1 MEKLKDEKITFK
13 KNNRINLREVNFN
26 EILEILPIKLRN
38 LLKNIS
44 PDLINEI
51 EEIRLRVD
59 KPLIINA
66 RGQDY
71 FVTNDGKATRIQH
84 KIIMV
89 NKFDVD
95 TSFQL
100 VTNYSAYALEEE
112 IKNGFITIKGGHRIG
127 ISGKTII
134 EKGSVKTIKDVSG
147 LNVRISRE
155 KIGCGEKIIKYL
167 IESSDSIYNTLI
179 ISPPQCGKTTILR
192 DIIRLISNGVP
203 QYNFKGINVAV
214 VDERSEIGGC
224 YNGVPQKDIGIRT
237 DILDGCPKAQGMI
250 MLIRSMSPRVIAT
263 DEIGRDEDIYA
274 LKEAINAGV
283 KFITTIHGDSI
294 EEVCRRNNISEL
306 IENKA
311 FERIIVLSN
320 RPKVGTVRKII
331 DYKRNRV
338 LNDMLLFDRGDFFA
352 T

>member
-1 MEKLKDEKITFK
+1 VEKLKDEKITFK